1 MDKRARRRGIFLL
14 PNLFTTGC
22 LFFGFLAVIFAL
34 EGDFGH
40 AAGAVLIAM
49 VFDGLDGRIARL
61 TGTQT
66 DFGVQYDSLADM
78 ASFGLAPAIVAF
90 QWALGSTG
98 AGGPWDNLGWLIAF
112 LYVASAALRLARFNT
127 QSGVGDKR
135 YFQGLPSPAA
145 AGAVV
150 GMVWFGDAIGL
161 AGIDAAVPVGI
172 VTTLA
177 AVLMVSAV
185 RYVSFKEV
193 DFRYR
198 VRFTT
203 VVAIVGG
210 IALVA
215 LHPPTAIFL
224 GFFVYLLSG
233 PVWTV
238 MRLRRIQRRTGHGA
252 P

>member
-1 MDKRARRRGIFLL
+1 MNKQARRRGIFLL

-22 LFFGFLAVIFAL
+22 LIFGFLALVSAL
-34 EGDFGH
+34 EGAFGQ
-40 AAGAVLIAM
+40 AAGAVLVAM
-49 VFDGLDGRIARL
+49 IFDGLDGRIARA

-78 ASFGLAPAIVAF
+78 VSFGLTPAAIIFIWAF
-90 QWALGSTG
+90 GDTGLGE
-98 AGGPWDNLGWLIAF
+98 PWGNVGWLIAF
-112 LYVASAALRLARFNT
+112 VYVACAALRLARFNT
-127 QSGVGDKR
+127 QSGVEDKR

-150 GMVWFGDAIGL
+150 GLVWFGEAIGL
-161 AGIDAAVPVGI
+161 AGIDAAVPAGI
-172 VTTLA
+172 VTAMA

-185 RYVSFKEV
+185 RYVSFKEI
-193 DFRYR
+193 DLRYR

-203 VVAIVGG
+203 VVGIVGG
-210 IALVA
+210 VALVA
-215 LHPPTAIFL
+215 VHPPTAIFL

-238 MRLRRIQRRTGHGA
+238 MRLRRMQRRL
-252 P
+252 